1 VAYGPG
7 QAYPPVVGM
16 GIAPAVNPA
25 WLAAS
30 ADRERAVG
38 VLRAGFAEGRLTQDE
53 LTDRVGR
60 AYAAR
65 TYRDLWALT
74 ADLPSGPLP
83 VPTGP
88 VYGTLPWHGGF
99 DPNARDINPARA
111 WRSNAAL
118 VMTALV
124 IFVLAAIVTLI
135 VSSHGQ
141 PAPVVGGYTQQFGEG
156 PGGTVQLVPNIT
168 PVGPD
173 APAGPAQFGPNITQV
188 RPAGHRLFSS
198 APVPPGP

>member
-1 VAYGPG
+1 VAYGPV
-7 QAYPPVVGM
+7 QAYPPVV
-16 GIAPAVNPA
+16 PASTGPVVNPA

-65 TYRDLWALT
+65 TYRELWALT

-83 VPTGP
+83 VPSGSY
-88 VYGTLPWHGGF
+88 YGGMPWHGGY
-99 DPNARDINPARA
+99 DPTVQDISHPRP

-118 VMTALV
+118 VGTALV
-124 IFVLAAIVTLI
+124 IFALAALVTL
-135 VSSHGQ
+135 VLFAHGGATAVPAGGQ
-141 PAPVVGGYTQQFGEG
+141 FQEEPAVPLPDQGGPVVLEPAIKHVPGHRAFPPAPVL
-156 PGGTVQLVPNIT
+156 PSP
-168 PVGPD
+168 
-173 APAGPAQFGPNITQV
+173 
-188 RPAGHRLFSS
+188 
-198 APVPPGP
+198 

>member
-1 VAYGPG
+1 MAYGPV
-7 QAYPPVVGM
+7 QAYPPVV
-16 GIAPAVNPA
+16 PASTGPVVNPA

-65 TYRDLWALT
+65 TYRELWALT

-83 VPTGP
+83 VPSGSY
-88 VYGTLPWHGGF
+88 YGGMPWHGGY
-99 DPNARDINPARA
+99 DPTVQDISHPRP

-118 VMTALV
+118 VGTALV
-124 IFVLAAIVTLI
+124 IFALAALVTL
-135 VSSHGQ
+135 VLFAHGGATAVPTGGQ
-141 PAPVVGGYTQQFGEG
+141 FQEEPAVPLPDQGGPVDAGMTGGY
-156 PGGTVQLVPNIT
+156 
-168 PVGPD
+168 
-173 APAGPAQFGPNITQV
+173 A
-188 RPAGHRLFSS
+188 
-198 APVPPGP
+198 

>member
-1 VAYGPG
+1 
-7 QAYPPVVGM
+7 M
-16 GIAPAVNPA
+16 GTALAVNPA

-65 TYRDLWALT
+65 TYRELWALT

-83 VPTGP
+83 VPSGSY
-88 VYGTLPWHGGF
+88 YGGMPWHGGY
-99 DPNARDINPARA
+99 DPAVQDISHPRP

-118 VMTALV
+118 VGTALV
-124 IFVLAAIVTLI
+124 IFALAALVTL
-135 VSSHGQ
+135 VLFSHGGATAVPSGGQFQGGPFQEQ
-141 PAPVVGGYTQQFGEG
+141 PAVPVPYQGQVVLEPAIKHV
-156 PGGTVQLVPNIT
+156 PGRTNIH
-168 PVGPD
+168 
-173 APAGPAQFGPNITQV
+173 A
-188 RPAGHRLFSS
+188 
-198 APVPPGP
+198 APVPPSP

>member
-7 QAYPPVVGM
+7 QVYPAVAGM
-16 GIAPAVNPA
+16 GTAPAVNPA

-53 LTDRVGR
+53 LTDRVAR
-60 AYAAR
+60 VYASR
-65 TYRDLWALT
+65 TYRELWALT

-83 VPTGP
+83 VPAGP
-88 VYGTLPWHGGF
+88 VYGAQPWHGGF
-99 DPNARDINPARA
+99 DPNVQDISPRA

-124 IFVLAAIVTLI
+124 IFALAAIVTLI

-141 PAPVVGGYTQQFGEG
+141 PAVGGYTQQYGEG
-156 PGGTVQLVPNIT
+156 PAAPLGPVHVLPNIT
-168 PVGPD
+168 PIGQAGFSA
-173 APAGPAQFGPNITQV
+173 APAAP
-188 RPAGHRLFSS
+188 RP
-198 APVPPGP
+198 

>member
-65 TYRDLWALT
+65 TYRELWALT

-83 VPTGP
+83 VPAGP
-88 VYGTLPWHGGF
+88 FYGTLPWHGGF
-99 DPNARDINPARA
+99 DPNVQDINPARA

-141 PAPVVGGYTQQFGEG
+141 PAVGGYTQQYGEG
-156 PGGTVQLVPNIT
+156 PAAPIGPVHVLPNIT
-168 PVGPD
+168 RVGGPAGFSA
-173 APAGPAQFGPNITQV
+173 APAAP
-188 RPAGHRLFSS
+188 RP
-198 APVPPGP
+198 

>member
-1 VAYGPG
+1 MAYGPG
-7 QAYPPVVGM
+7 QAYPPVVPAGT
-16 GIAPAVNPA
+16 ALAVNPD

-65 TYRDLWALT
+65 TYRELWALT

-83 VPTGP
+83 VPAGP
-88 VYGTLPWHGGF
+88 VYEALPWHGGY
-99 DPNARDINPARA
+99 DPTAQDISHPRP

-118 VMTALV
+118 VGTALV
-124 IFVLAAIVTLI
+124 IFALAALVTL
-135 VSSHGQ
+135 VLFSHGGATAVPTGGQLQGGQFQGGPFQEQ
-141 PAPVVGGYTQQFGEG
+141 PAVPVPYQGQVVLEPAIKHV
-156 PGGTVQLVPNIT
+156 PGRTNIH
-168 PVGPD
+168 
-173 APAGPAQFGPNITQV
+173 A
-188 RPAGHRLFSS
+188 
-198 APVPPGP
+198 APVLPSP

>member
-1 VAYGPG
+1 MAYGPG
-7 QAYPPVVGM
+7 QAYLPVAGA
-16 GIAPAVNPA
+16 GTAPAVNPA

-53 LTDRVGR
+53 LTDRVAM

-65 TYRDLWALT
+65 TYRELWALT

-88 VYGTLPWHGGF
+88 YYAAPPWHGGY
-99 DPNARDINPARA
+99 DPNVQDISHPRR

-118 VMTALV
+118 VGTALV
-124 IFVLAAIVTLI
+124 IFALAALVTL
-135 VSSHGQ
+135 VLFSHGQ
-141 PAPVVGGYTQQFGEG
+141 ATAVPNGGQLQEGPAVPAHYEGGPIVLEPAIKHV
-156 PGGTVQLVPNIT
+156 PGGTVIH
-168 PVGPD
+168 
-173 APAGPAQFGPNITQV
+173 A
-188 RPAGHRLFSS
+188 
-198 APVPPGP
+198 APVPPSP

>member
-1 VAYGPG
+1 MAYGPG
-7 QAYPPVVGM
+7 QVYPPGM
-16 GIAPAVNPA
+16 PAGTVPAVNPA

-65 TYRDLWALT
+65 TYRELWALT

-83 VPTGP
+83 VPP
-88 VYGTLPWHGGF
+88 ASLYGGLPWHGGY
-99 DPNARDINPARA
+99 DPNVQDVSYPRR

-118 VMTALV
+118 VGTALV
-124 IFVLAAIVTLI
+124 IFALAALVTL
-135 VSSHGQ
+135 VLFSHGQ
-141 PAPVVGGYTQQFGEG
+141 ATSVPTGGFQEAPAVPLPYQGGPVVLEPAIKPLT
-156 PGGTVQLVPNIT
+156 GGTVIHAAPQPPN
-168 PVGPD
+168 P
-173 APAGPAQFGPNITQV
+173 
-188 RPAGHRLFSS
+188 
-198 APVPPGP
+198 

>member
-1 VAYGPG
+1 MAYGPG
-7 QAYPPVVGM
+7 QAYPPVVPAGT
-16 GIAPAVNPA
+16 ALAVNPD

-83 VPTGP
+83 VPAGP
-88 VYGTLPWHGGF
+88 VYGAQPWHAGF
-99 DPNARDINPARA
+99 DPNAQDINPARA

-124 IFVLAAIVTLI
+124 IFALAAIVTLI

-141 PAPVVGGYTQQFGEG
+141 PAPVVGGYTQVG
-156 PGGTVQLVPNIT
+156 PGGPVQFVPNIT
-168 PVGPD
+168 PVLPTAPVGPVQLE
-173 APAGPAQFGPNITQV
+173 PHFTPVG
-188 RPAGHRLFSS
+188 PAGHRVSA
-198 APVPPGP
+198 APVPTGP